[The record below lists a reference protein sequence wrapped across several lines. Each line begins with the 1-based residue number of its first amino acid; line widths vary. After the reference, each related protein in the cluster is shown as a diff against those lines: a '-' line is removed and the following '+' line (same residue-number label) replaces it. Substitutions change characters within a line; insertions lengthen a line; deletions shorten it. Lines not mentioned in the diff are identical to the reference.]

1 MAISSHAPG
10 AGIGPSEPGSAR
22 SPRRATRRRRRWLVL
37 ALALV
42 VGSFAAVAGGAC
54 YVASHLDAPWVK
66 TRVLAAVHDAAGF
79 DVDYEGVELS
89 LSGEL
94 RAHSLRLLSP
104 PRFAA
109 AAEDFARVDELL
121 VQVRPWRLLLGQLE
135 IDALRVGG
143 ISVKVVRDA
152 SGATSLSE
160 LFPEE
165 EAAPPSE
172 SPSPLSHTLSELP
185 SVRVREIQLA
195 RIGARYI
202 ELVADGTARVSSLA
216 GSSAAGA
223 LHSGSDGLTG
233 TELSLTGNPLV
244 LELSTP
250 GGVRHAQLGLELGAR
265 AVEARAIALRG
276 RVALREQDVVP
287 SWISKA
293 AQAAQE
299 LLALDATL
307 RFDEDAGKTGL
318 SIAPLRVFGTTLA
331 LDAQADVFDG
341 EPSKIVAS
349 GNANL
354 SLSELPPLPAP
365 VESVKLQGL
374 ELALHAKELAWD
386 GTRIGGNVEYDGRL
400 GRVELGEPEASVR
413 LQTATLRGEGSFGQE
428 AGQFTARL
436 GARNVWSQSGS
447 QTLEIDGLTLD
458 SNGRA
463 RAVSGAQQIEVAAT
477 LALGGVHLGAAG
489 QQLALVDVNL
499 VSRARATAAELAA
512 GSLPALDATLTIAA
526 ASAADGVSRT
536 LLQSLSATAAAR
548 GLAADAAAELG
559 LRGDAD
565 VTLTVPTVRVLDGT
579 GRGGRREHASLSA
592 RGATLHAAV
601 PLSLET
607 LTGSVSLAALDAGS
621 ASLGDLALDFELA
634 HPLAWGAGRAE
645 VPRALLRG
653 RLGAVEAAGSGGS
666 LEGLRLLAEQPSA
679 GRYHVELD
687 ATGASLEL
695 DGRALPGKVSAELR
709 ADAEP
714 DAGTLTLSTDVRGER
729 GAALDLDIDGR
740 FDRATER
747 LRYHA
752 GLSAQKL
759 GAFAAVVSD
768 VEPRAAAL
776 RLEGARLSAQARGD
790 FAGVLRAGEGGAP
803 ELREHPL
810 ASARGTQSAQLA
822 LEGLDYRSNARTLVV
837 PKLELE
843 LESSHRDDGAGDA
856 RARLAMKSLRLE
868 GGGTSVRL
876 QDVDQKLVATF
887 DRSPDHGMMNI
898 HSSLELG
905 AAAQSFLP
913 EYPVRGLSFTSDV
926 QIDRLRSIYLREL
939 AIDNPAS
946 GSSLRAKGTLELLAK
961 AGPGGEQTLVG
972 REALSF
978 EGQLEQKLGSLQALG
993 AASHASGTLSVPF
1006 RLESGGLLGYRLLA
1020 ALQAKQVSFV
1030 KKDGAFSVQN
1040 LNGVVPLIEEF
1051 AVLESG
1057 VVVSAGPRTS
1067 PLSDTR
1073 FFDVHPFLSGNDYV
1087 TADSLGIGG
1096 IEPLGPVAAN
1106 VRVERSDFVVDQLQA
1121 GYRGG
1126 QIVGQVRAAY
1136 RDGDPIVRFR
1146 LNATGLRSGRSQK
1159 VFDANAA
1166 LSFVPGAMTLDGKV
1180 QIVRASREHL
1190 EDIMDVLD
1198 PFHESANANRVRQAL
1213 ALGYP
1218 KFVRFQL
1225 HDGAVDTKVE
1235 LGGIAQLVRIDEI
1248 RAVPLGPIL
1257 QKYVAPTLSRFWNPH
1272 ATAPAADASA
1282 EPLEASGEAAPDSAP
1297 RAER

>member
-1 MAISSHAPG
+1 MLGLAVTTGAFAAA
-10 AGIGPSEPGSAR
+10 AGIA
-22 SPRRATRRRRRWLVL
+22 W
-37 ALALV
+37 
-42 VGSFAAVAGGAC
+42 
-54 YVASHLDAPWVK
+54 YVASHLDTPWVK

-79 DVDYEGVELS
+79 DVDYDGVELS
-89 LSGEL
+89 LAGDL

-104 PRFAA
+104 ARFAA

-143 ISVKVVRDA
+143 ISVNVVRDA
-152 SGATSLSE
+152 SGATSISE
-160 LFPEE
+160 LFPQKEE
-165 EAAPPSE
+165 QASPSE
-172 SPSPLSHTLSELP
+172 RPSPLSHTLSELP
-185 SVRVREIQLA
+185 SVRVRELQIA

-202 ELVADGTARVSSLA
+202 ELLADGMTRVASLT
-216 GSSAAGA
+216 GCSAAGA
-223 LHSGSDGLTG
+223 LDSGSGGLDG
-233 TELSLTGNPLV
+233 TELRVTGDPLV
-244 LELSTP
+244 LELSAP
-250 GGVRHAQLGLELGAR
+250 GSVQHAQLGVELSAR
-265 AVEARAIALRG
+265 ALEARSIALRG
-276 RVALREQDVVP
+276 RVGLREQDVVP
-287 SWISKA
+287 GWLSNA
-293 AQAAQE
+293 ARAGAE

-307 RFDEDAGKTGL
+307 RFDEDAGKTL
-318 SIAPLRVFGTTLA
+318 VSVAPLRMFGTTLA
-331 LDAQADVFDG
+331 VDAQADVFDG

-349 GNANL
+349 GNASL

-365 VESVKLQGL
+365 AERLQLQGL
-374 ELALHAKELAWD
+374 DLQLRARELAWD

-400 GRVELGEPEASVR
+400 VRAELGEPEASSS
-413 LQTATLRGEGSFGQE
+413 LQMATLKGEGRFGQD
-428 AGQFTARL
+428 AGQFTATL
-436 GARNVWSQSGS
+436 AARNVWSRSGS

-458 SNGRA
+458 SNGQTR
-463 RAVSGAQQIEVAAT
+463 VDSGAQQIEARAK

-489 QQLALVDVNL
+489 QQVALVDVSL
-499 VSRARATAAELAA
+499 DTRARGTAAELAA
-512 GSLPALDATLTIAA
+512 RALPALDATLTIAA
-526 ASAADGVSRT
+526 ASVADGVSRT

-548 GLAADAAAELG
+548 GLAADEAAELG

-579 GRGGRREHASLSA
+579 GQGGRREHASLSA
-592 RGATLHAAV
+592 RGATLRAAV
-601 PLSLET
+601 PLSLAQ
-607 LTGSVSLAALDAGS
+607 LTGSISLSALDAGS
-621 ASLGDLALDFELA
+621 ASLEDLALDFELA
-634 HPLAWGAGRAE
+634 HPLAWGTDRAE

-653 RLGAVEAAGSGGS
+653 RLGEIDAAGSGGS
-666 LEGLRLLAEQPSA
+666 LEGLRLLAERASA
-679 GRYHVELD
+679 GRYHIELD
-687 ATGASLEL
+687 ATGTSLAL
-695 DGRALPGKVSAELR
+695 GGTALPGKVSAEVR
-709 ADAEP
+709 ADAVP

-729 GAALDLDIDGR
+729 GASLHLDVDGR

-747 LRYHA
+747 LSYRA

-803 ELREHPL
+803 ELREQPL
-810 ASARGTQSAQLA
+810 VTARGTQSARLA
-822 LEGLDYRSNARTLVV
+822 LEGLDYRTQERTLVV
-837 PKLELE
+837 PKLELD
-843 LESSHRDDGAGDA
+843 LESSHRDDGAGNA
-856 RARLAMKSLRLE
+856 RAHLAMKSLRLE

-876 QDVDQKLVATF
+876 EDVDQELVATF
-887 DRSPDHGMMNI
+887 DRSPDRGMMNL

-905 AAAQSFLP
+905 AAAQSFVP
-913 EYPVRGLSFTSDV
+913 EYPVRGLRFTSDV
-926 QIDRLRSIYLREL
+926 RIDRLRSIYLREL
-939 AIDNPAS
+939 ALDNPAS
-946 GSSLRAKGTLELLAK
+946 GSALRAKGTLELLAK
-961 AGPGGEQTLVG
+961 AGSGGVQTLVG

-978 EGQLEQKLGSLQALG
+978 EGQLEQKLQALEALG
-993 AASHASGTLSVPF
+993 AASHASGTLTVPF

-1030 KKDGAFSVQN
+1030 KKDGSFSVQN

-1106 VRVERSDFVVDQLQA
+1106 VRIERSDFIVDQLQA

-1146 LNATGLRSGRSQK
+1146 LNATGLRSGRSK
-1159 VFDANAA
+1159 EVFDANAA
-1166 LSFVPGAMTLDGKV
+1166 LAFVPGAMTLDGKV

-1225 HDGAVDTKVE
+1225 HDGAIDTKVE

-1248 RAVPLGPIL
+1248 KAVPLGPIL
-1257 QKYVAPTLSRFWNPH
+1257 QKYVAPTLSSFWNPH
-1272 ATAPAADASA
+1272 ASAPAEDASA